1 MALNSGTVTGPFNV
15 GAVGLRSPLLNPN
28 EIFATIFNMIISQ
41 QVFSDNIKGT
51 GDLAQRFKVDGTMYG
66 DTKLFYATNALES
79 REWTGDAEASN
90 LLALHRPADPKVQY
104 VQIDQA
110 RIIELT
116 IDNYLTKRAW
126 SDQGSFSQFNA
137 VMIGWMG
144 DTKRVYESRL
154 INTFIGNT
162 ISGATRGTVTVDL
175 TSASATDPLYGVSG
189 EEKNRME
196 AGYIAQDIADLLVD
210 LKDTTEDFND
220 YGFLRSYNE
229 DDFYY
234 IFNSKFVNKIRK
246 IDLPT
251 VFHNDGLVEKM
262 GKDALPKRYFGRAV
276 AASDKGS
283 GKIID
288 GSNQYDNTKGTIR
301 SLVEKAW
308 TVSTVRYHVFPGDVL
323 PNGTTIGTSQTFAD
337 AEVYIE
343 DDTIIAKI
351 VHKSSV
357 PFMGAFETN
366 TSFYNPISLTENKY
380 LIWMYSKPCYLYNY
394 PFLTIKAQ
402 Y

>member
-1 MALNSGTVTGPFNV
+1 MALNTNVAAGPFNV
-15 GAVGLRSPLLNPN
+15 GAVGLRNPLLNAN

-41 QVFSDNIKGT
+41 NVYSDNIKGT
-51 GDLAQRFKVDGTMYG
+51 YGDLAQRFKVDGTMYG
-66 DTKLFYATNALES
+66 DTKLYYATNALES

-126 SDQGSFSQFNA
+126 STQGAFSQFNA

-154 INTFIGNT
+154 INTFVGNT
-162 ISGATRGTVTVDL
+162 VSQAARATINIDVTTARGNGSSEEEANRL
-175 TSASATDPLYGVSG
+175 EASA
-189 EEKNRME
+189 
-196 AGYIAQDIADLLVD
+196 IANSIADLLVD

-234 IFNSKFVNKIRK
+234 VTNSKWINRLKK

-251 VFHNDGLVEKM
+251 IFNQDGLVDKLN
-262 GKDALPKRYFGRAV
+262 KDILPARYFGRAV

-283 GKIID
+283 GKIINA
-288 GSNQYDNTKGTIR
+288 SNEYDNTKGTIR

-308 TVSTVRYHVFPGDVL
+308 TVSTTRYHVFPGDVL
-323 PNGTTIGTSQTFAD
+323 PNGTTIGTSQSFAEN
-337 AEVYIE
+337 EVYIE
-343 DDTIIAKI
+343 DDTVIGKI

-394 PFLTIKAQ
+394 PFLTLKKV
-402 Y
+402 